1 MTIHKAKGLAFKI
14 VIALVPDKSI
24 KTFKGVIP
32 VEFEESHNVEVP
44 AGMMED
50 SDMKDTILESQR
62 LEEIDRVV
70 LDNINTTY
78 VAFTR
83 PVERLD
89 VILELGKLNYDEA
102 KTMPQI
108 ILESIKKMTGVDA
121 VNGNQT
127 TDFSPPEKEKL
138 KPSTAKVLYPEKL
151 VMGSKIS
158 QLVIVPKGETAS
170 SQPDRMNPRE
180 MGSEVHRLLEK
191 LISAR
196 EWESVK
202 AKFLSSK
209 KFSSADKDEIC
220 ERIEGVLNH
229 PDAKQ
234 YFDIDL
240 HVETEQSF
248 VGTKGEILRPDR
260 IVMSDGVWSVIDYK
274 SSEEGAEK
282 HKDQIHEYCQM
293 LEEIEGSKVRGIIIY
308 TDPLKVL
315 EIV

>member
-1 MTIHKAKGLAFKI
+1 M
-14 VIALVPDKSI
+14 
-24 KTFKGVIP
+24 IP
-32 VEFEESHNVEVP
+32 VEFEESHNVELP

-50 SDMKDTILESQR
+50 SDMEDTILESQR

-89 VILELGKLNYDEA
+89 VILELGKLNYDEV

-108 ILESIKKMTGVDA
+108 ILESIKKMTGMDV
-121 VNGNQT
+121 VTGNQT
-127 TDFSPPEKEKL
+127 TDFSPPEKEEL
-138 KPSTAKVLYPEKL
+138 KSSTAKVLYPEKL
-151 VMGSKIS
+151 VTGSKIS

-180 MGSEVHRLLEK
+180 MGSEVHRLLEQ

-202 AKFLSSK
+202 AKFISSK

-274 SSEEGAEK
+274 SSEDGAEK
-282 HKDQIHEYCQM
+282 HKDQIQEYCQM
-293 LEEIEGSKVRGIIIY
+293 LQEIEGAKVRGIIIY